1 VPISEYLPQFFTYFC
16 SIYLEALPFIVLG
29 AVLAGILEELSA
41 RQAFAFM
48 GAVGVV
54 LLGLVFSPFR
64 WFETLG
70 PALLAALVTLVV
82 LLRARP
88 LVEWTLT
95 FLGQHR
101 ILAIAMSGL
110 LGLFMPMCECGII
123 VVMRRLLRKGMP
135 VSCCVSYMLAGPII
149 NVVVMLSTYVAFQGR
164 ESVPT
169 SAGQLGG
176 LGMMG
181 MRMGMGFLVAFGT
194 GLMVE
199 WLYRRHGKALL
210 APVAQADEARAGS
223 ESLNYD
229 YSPSAGQGLGRRLD
243 NISQTALHDFIDIMV
258 FLIAG
263 AALAAI
269 SRLALPQQEVEAL
282 SRNQPVLAI
291 VVMMGLAILLCL
303 CSEADAFVAAS
314 FVSLRPAS
322 KLAFLVLGPMLDL
335 KLYMMYTRVFRP
347 RLMWAIFSAVAV
359 QVFVYS
365 LLFHYYWEY
374 WRFALA
380 RLIGTSAE

>member
-1 VPISEYLPQFFTYFC
+1 VSYSEYLPQFFIYFC

-64 WFETLG
+64 WYETLG
-70 PALLAALVTLVV
+70 PALGVALITMLV

-88 LVEWTLT
+88 FVEWTLG
-95 FLGQHR
+95 FLGRHR

-164 ESVPT
+164 DQDPT
-169 SAGQLGG
+169 ASPGQLGG
-176 LGMMG
+176 LQMMA
-181 MRMGMGFLVAFGT
+181 MRMGMGFMVAFGT

-199 WLYRRHGKALL
+199 WLYRRHGKSLL
-210 APVAQADEARAGS
+210 APLAQADEAHSGTEA
-223 ESLNYD
+223 LNYD
-229 YSPSAGQGLGRRLD
+229 YSPSAGQRLGRRL
-243 NISQTALHDFIDIMV
+243 NKIAGTSLHDFIDIMV
-258 FLIAG
+258 FLILG
-263 AALAAI
+263 AALAAA
-269 SRLALPQQEVEAL
+269 SRLMLPAQEVEEL

-291 VVMMGLAILLCL
+291 VIMMGLAILLCL

-359 QVFVYS
+359 QVFIYS
-365 LLFHYYWEY
+365 LIFHYFWEH
-374 WRFALA
+374 WRFALTV
-380 RLIGTSAE
+380 GTQD